1 MIVMA
6 WNTGMLL
13 ELVYFENVYHLQ
25 IKENGQI

>member
-6 WNTGMLL
+6 WNTGML